1 MKGEKEMKI
10 RRGTKKI
17 LAGFMAMSMVLSC
30 GVVDILR
37 VSADEGDQTTSRYT
51 VTLKDT
57 DTGTLAFA
65 GAEEKE
71 LDFASGE
78 SVTVVPSPADGYEDQ
93 GIHAE
98 NADTGEEIDLQASKE
113 DNGYVFSMPEANI
126 NVTGLY

>member
-1 MKGEKEMKI
+1 MKI

-30 GVVDILR
+30 GVVDLLR

-78 SVTVVPSPADGYEDQ
+78 SVTVVPSPLTAMKTRVSMQKMRIPEKRS
-93 GIHAE
+93 ISRPAKKT
-98 NADTGEEIDLQASKE
+98 TGMYLTCRKRIS
-113 DNGYVFSMPEANI
+113 I
-126 NVTGLY
+126 